1 MEAADARERVREAV
15 EGQGLVADEPETA
28 LAEHRHVLGKPVG
41 VEPGLPAGPDA
52 KQVEQD
58 PDVPLQDR
66 PPLPCGLV
74 MDPEHGLH
82 LFRSH
87 LRPGGRDH
95 DLLSGLVEVQPGHW
109 AEKYLFRRS
118 PFGIRSKVLAGFP
131 SCISSAISS
140 RMSSSWPS
148 IPSMKA
154 SISSFRA
161 TREDRLP

>member
-1 MEAADARERVREAV
+1 METTDARDRVREAV

-28 LAEHRHVLGKPVG
+28 LAEHRHVLGEPVG

-52 KQVEQD
+52 QQVEQN

-82 LFRSH
+82 LFRGH
-87 LRPGGRDH
+87 LRPGGWNH
-95 DLLSGLVEVQPGHW
+95 DLLAGLREVQPGHC

-118 PFGIRSKVLAGFP
+118 PFGMRSNLLAGFS
-131 SCISSAISS
+131 SCISSVISS
-140 RMSSSWPS
+140 RMSASWPS
-148 IPSMKA
+148 IPSTKA

-161 TREDRLP
+161 TRDERFP